1 MLILNGALANVNH
14 EVSTDELLDFLKGNL
29 PEADF
34 YKLNPKPGSITAAAF
49 DWQVILSTSSSI
61 ITIAGV
67 LWAAYKK
74 FIVPLKSRGKTNAFL
89 FVTIRNGEKEFTQFS
104 IGDEYKNEQ
113 EFITDFTEKVER
125 IRLNPNTNEMEIETR
140 EIKESTRWKKY

>member
-14 EVSTDELLDFLKGNL
+14 EVSSDELLDFLKWNL

-34 YKLNPKPGSITAAAF
+34 YKLNPKPGSITASAF
-49 DWQVILSTSSSI
+49 DWQAIISTSSSI

-67 LWAAYKK
+67 LWTAYKK

-89 FVTIRNGEKEFTQFS
+89 LVTIRNEKKEFTQFS
-104 IGDEYKNEQ
+104 IGVEYKNEQ

-125 IRLNPNTNEMEIETR
+125 IRINPNTNELEIETR
-140 EIKESTRWKKY
+140 EIKESSRWKNY